1 MAVDGVR
8 SPVTVA
14 GPRRTRTGFLAPA
27 RDVDLSA
34 VTVGSLSHASAD
46 GVNVDGQRHTRAQC
60 DRPLAGARRARAV
73 VLTVARCPPVP
84 SSDACPGVFAP
95 HDAADG
101 ALARIRLPGGVIGAA
116 ALRVVADCAQEL
128 GDGRVHL
135 TSRGNLQLRGLSRSG
150 ALAARLAAAGLLPSA
165 THERVRNV
173 LASPLAGITCALIR
187 RAAGV
192 ARSCRR

>member
-1 MAVDGVR
+1 MPVR
-8 SPVTVA
+8 TV
-14 GPRRTRTGFLAPA
+14 P
-27 RDVDLSA
+27 
-34 VTVGSLSHASAD
+34 
-46 GVNVDGQRHTRAQC
+46 
-60 DRPLAGARRARAV
+60 
-73 VLTVARCPPVP
+73 
-84 SSDACPGVFAP
+84 DACPGVFAP

-150 ALAARLAAAGLLPSA
+150 ALAARLADAGLLPSA

-173 LASPLAGITCALIR
+173 LASPLAGIASR
-187 RAAGV
+187 
-192 ARSCRR
+192 